1 MNATQWALLAIW
13 PLGMILAGIVPQ
25 LAHVGTSLWWV
36 GVGAGVVGGGLAAV
50 DAAHSGMTGPVT
62 GLFGFATLQ
71 LIFGL
76 FGAPGNLQ
84 VFFPGLGAGL
94 LCSFALVVLVTGNR
108 FDHGHS

>member
-50 DAAHSGMTGPVT
+50 DAAHSVLPGPGGRPALLVCSRSL
-62 GLFGFATLQ
+62 GDWQ
-71 LIFGL
+71 
-76 FGAPGNLQ
+76 Q
-84 VFFPGLGAGL
+84 VRSWA
-94 LCSFALVVLVTGNR
+94 
-108 FDHGHS
+108 